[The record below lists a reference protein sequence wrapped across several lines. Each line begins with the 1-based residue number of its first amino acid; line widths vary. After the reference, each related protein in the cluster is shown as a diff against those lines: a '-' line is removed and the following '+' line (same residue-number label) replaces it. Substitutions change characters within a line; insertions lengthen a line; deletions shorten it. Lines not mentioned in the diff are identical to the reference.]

1 MTINS
6 YFYDSVDNDR
16 PYSAG
21 DFAKAFGI
29 ILSDGV
35 IQKDETG
42 ALGFDIG
49 GTNYTT
55 IYAGKATVQGHFVE
69 IPDTEILTVTGGTY
83 SGQVVLRVDYSDTR
97 IATLVVRTDRV
108 PQQDAAAWEMP
119 LYNVSVT
126 NGIITA
132 VTDMRIQG
140 GAVAKMAAD
149 TVTWDA
155 DPNGAILNVGRLNG
169 TGKPIR
175 IFFTSAQP
183 AASSA
188 EIRAW
193 FQIDKF

>member
-35 IQKDETG
+35 IQKDDTG

-55 IYAGKATVQGHFVE
+55 IYAGKATIQGHFVE

-83 SGQVVLRVDYSDTR
+83 SGMVVLRVDFVDTR
-97 IATLVVRTDRV
+97 TATLVVRTDRV
-108 PQQDAAAWEMP
+108 NQKDASAWELP

-126 NGIITA
+126 NGVITA
-132 VTDMRIQG
+132 VTDVRVQG
-140 GAVAKMAAD
+140 GAVAKMAAS
-149 TVTWDA
+149 TVSWGA
-155 DPNGAILNVGRLNG
+155 DPNGVYLNCGLLGG
-169 TGKPIR
+169 TGKPIKV
-175 IFFTSAQP
+175 FFTSAQP
-183 AASSA
+183 AASST

>member
-16 PYSAG
+16 PYSAS

-35 IQKDETG
+35 IAKDDTG

-55 IYAGKATVQGHFVE
+55 IYSGKATIQGHFVE
-69 IPDTEILTVTGGTY
+69 IPDTEILTVPTGSY
-83 SGQVVLRVDYSDTR
+83 SGMVVIRVDFSDTR
-97 IATLVVRTDRV
+97 TASLVVRTDRV
-108 PQQDAAAWEMP
+108 NQKDSAAWELP
-119 LYNVSVT
+119 LYNVTVT
-126 NGIITA
+126 NGIITSVA
-132 VTDMRIQG
+132 NVRVQG
-140 GAVAKMAAD
+140 GAIAKMAAS
-149 TVTWDA
+149 TVSWGA
-155 DPNGAILNVGRLNG
+155 DPNGVYLNCGLLGG
-169 TGKPIR
+169 TGKPIKV
-175 IFFTSAQP
+175 FFTSAQP
-183 AASSA
+183 AASST